1 MAIKAQNQITL
12 IDLTDGY
19 SVVMTNEAYTFL
31 GTETSVSGTQTT
43 TTTIQALRGAEV
55 VNCSVGEISAPTG
68 LSIVSNG
75 QTPSPTLTITATSAL
90 KTSGSVII
98 PVNIGD
104 VTISK
109 TFSYSIAFKGTDG
122 QDGTSVEVT
131 STSVTY
137 QVGTSGTTEPT
148 GQWVTTI
155 PSVPQGQY
163 LWTKTVVQ
171 YSDGNSTTAYSVSRQ
186 GANGSSGTSITIEET
201 EIMYAV
207 SSSGTT
213 PPESDWQA
221 TVPASSPGQYVW
233 TRTTVLYSDDTS
245 TESYSVSRNGANGAA
260 GADAITLVIESSG
273 GSIFKN
279 TDIATTLTAH
289 VYKGGVEVSGS
300 SLTSLGT
307 IKWYKDG
314 GSSAVAT
321 GTTLT
326 INPGD
331 VTNNATYT
339 AQLEG

>member
-1 MAIKAQNQITL
+1 MTVKAQNQITL

-19 SVVMTNEAYTFL
+19 SVIMTNESYTFL

-75 QTPSPTLTITATSAL
+75 QTPSPTLTITATAAL

-98 PVNIGD
+98 PVSIGD

-109 TFSYSIAFKGTDG
+109 TFSYSIAFKGVDG
-122 QDGTSVEVT
+122 EDGTSVTVT

-137 QVGTSGTTEPT
+137 QAGTSGTTKPT

-155 PSVPQGQY
+155 PSVPAGQY
-163 LWTKTVVQ
+163 LWTKTVVE
-171 YSDGNSTTAYSVSRQ
+171 YSDGNSTESYSVSRQ
-186 GANGSSGTSITIEET
+186 GANGSAGTSVTIEET

-213 PPESDWQA
+213 PPDSGWQA
-221 TVPASSPGQYVW
+221 TIPASSPGQYIW

-245 TESYSVSRNGANGAA
+245 TESYSVSRNGVN
-260 GADAITLVIESSG
+260 DAITLVIESSG

-289 VYKGGVEVSGS
+289 VYKGGVEVSGG
-300 SLTSLGT
+300 SLTALGT

>member
-1 MAIKAQNQITL
+1 MAVKASNQITL

-19 SVVMTNEAYTFL
+19 SVVLTNEATTFL
-31 GTETSVSGTQTT
+31 GTTNSVSGTQTT
-43 TTTIQALRGAEV
+43 TTIVQALRGAEV
-55 VNCSVGEISAPTG
+55 VNCSVGTISAPSG
-68 LSIVSNG
+68 LSIVSDG
-75 QTPSPTLTITATSAL
+75 KTPSPTLTITATSAL

-98 PVNIGD
+98 PVHIGD

-109 TFSYSIAFKGTDG
+109 TFSYSIAFRGTDG
-122 QDGTSVEVT
+122 QDGTSVTVS

-137 QVGTSGTTEPT
+137 QVSSSGTETPT
-148 GQWVTTI
+148 GQWLTSI
-155 PSVPQGQY
+155 PSVPEGQY
-163 LWTKTVVQ
+163 LWTKTVVS
-171 YSDGNSTTAYSVSRQ
+171 YSDGKSTTAYSVSRQ
-186 GANGSSGTSITIEET
+186 GVNGSAGTSVTITDT

-213 PPESDWQA
+213 TPSSGWQ
-221 TVPASSPGQYVW
+221 TTIPSSTPGQYIW
-233 TRTTVLYSDDTS
+233 TRTTVTYSDET
-245 TESYSVSRNGANGAA
+245 TTTSYSISRNGTNGAA
-260 GADAITLVIESSG
+260 GADAISMVIESSG

-289 VYKGGVEVSGS
+289 VYKGGVEVTGA
-300 SLTSLGT
+300 SLTALGT